1 MWYGWAIVCLLFT
14 VAKYENMDFVGG
26 KEISSTTLIVDNE
39 SVFGDPVLKCYIRQ
53 LLNAPDQ
60 NVHIYLYRHDSTDL
74 LDKLN
79 IHPSCKLK
87 IHDFSRDIFG
97 WETEANRF
105 EFPVVS
111 ENATVFIDD
120 LSKLIDLTDY
130 NKVCR
135 LLNRCNNE
143 LKKSKIVSVV
153 RGDLHHQSTLR
164 SLEYSCRTWIVLEA
178 SESPNVYARAVT
190 ISKKPK
196 CSTKKSEECITIT
209 NEFEIKFEKILT
221 ISKEPQQKNED
232 PLNNL
237 TFNVALKSSEVEARN
252 NLVLPYLAAR
262 EVKIN
267 KAPAKIEYVPDE
279 YDDFDDEDPDDDL
292 DI

>member
-1 MWYGWAIVCLLFT
+1 MFT
-14 VAKYENMDFVGG
+14 KVQLENMDIIGG

-39 SVFGDPVLKCYIRQ
+39 SVFGDPVLKCYIRK
-53 LLNAPDQ
+53 LLNALDQ
-60 NVHIYLYRHDSTDL
+60 NVHIYLYRHDSTEL
-74 LDKLN
+74 LEKLDIN
-79 IHPSCKLK
+79 PSSKLK

-97 WETEANRF
+97 WETEANKF

-111 ENATVFIDD
+111 ENTTVFIDD
-120 LSKLIDLTDY
+120 LSKLIDLTDC

-143 LKKSKIVSVV
+143 LKMSKIVSLV
-153 RGDLHHQSTLR
+153 RGNLHDPSTLR
-164 SLEYSCRTWIVLEA
+164 SLEHSCRTWITLEA
-178 SESPNVYARAVT
+178 SESPQVYARAVT
-190 ISKKPK
+190 IWKKPK
-196 CSTKKSEECITIT
+196 FSTKKSEECITIT
-209 NEFEIKFEKILT
+209 NEFEIKFEKIMP
-221 ISKEPQQKNED
+221 IAKEPQQKIED

-262 EVKIN
+262 EVKAN

-279 YDDFDDEDPDDDL
+279 FDDLDDEDPDDDL